1 MSLFQCQNCG
11 CVENTAMSS
20 QGHAMMADLFDWTGI
35 EDRKGKLIC
44 SACGPSRYVSGEET
58 RYGGR
63 WHGSFRRIFLPMGM
77 FHTNRR
83 GNLAHVKTGEEDYLK
98 YEIQPPEEA

>member
-11 CVENTAMSS
+11 CVENTATSH
-20 QGHAMMADLFDWTGI
+20 QGFVLVDCYDWTGI
-35 EDRKGKLIC
+35 EDRKGKQLC
-44 SACGPSRYVSGEET
+44 SACGP
-58 RYGGR
+58 GR
-63 WHGSFRRIFLPMGM
+63 FTDGQTFKYMGKWHDKFRRIFLPMGM